1 MILQAHRGRI
11 ACYHPI
17 ATESNVKNK
26 RGSREYRSI
35 TFTRNS
41 GPEPIGG
48 HAHETSRERI
58 ETDHATNTKNEAD
71 CEHGTHG

>member
-11 ACYHPI
+11 ACYHLI
-17 ATESNVKNK
+17 ATEGYVIIK
-26 RGSREYRSI
+26 RGSRKYLSI
-35 TFTRNS
+35 TYTRNS
-41 GPEPIGG
+41 GREPFRG

-58 ETDHATNTKNEAD
+58 ETAHDTNTQNEAD